1 MTLEDIFEL
10 WSKDCDIDRTELGEE
25 SLKISQLHAKYFK
38 IFSTERLSLR
48 KLESDLKILKKY
60 KHEWYAGSLDYD
72 DMNELGWEPNP
83 LKILRADIPQYIEAD
98 KDYIELTLKISYQK
112 EKVDFLE
119 QAIRSLN
126 SRGFNIK
133 SAVEWE
139 KFKVGI

>member
-1 MTLEDIFEL
+1 MKLEDIFEL
-10 WSKDCDIDRTELGEE
+10 WSKDADIDRTELGEE

-38 IFSTERLSLR
+38 IFSSERLSLK
-48 KLESDLKILKKY
+48 KLESDLKVLKRQKY
-60 KHEWYAGSLDYD
+60 EYFSGTLDYD
-72 DMNELGWEPNP
+72 EMTELGWEPNP
-83 LKILRADIPQYIEAD
+83 LKLLRADIPQYIDSD
-98 KDYIELTLKISYQK
+98 KDIIELTLKISYQQ

-119 QAIRSLN
+119 NAIRSLN

>member
-25 SLKISQLHAKYFK
+25 SLKIAQLHAKYFK

-48 KLESDLKILKKY
+48 KLQSDLKVLKKY
-60 KHEWYAGSLDYD
+60 KYEWFAGSLDYD

-83 LKILRADIPQYIEAD
+83 LKILRADIPQYIDAD
-98 KDYIELTLKISYQK
+98 KDIIELTLKISY
-112 EKVDFLE
+112 
-119 QAIRSLN
+119 LN

>member
-1 MTLEDIFEL
+1 M
-10 WSKDCDIDRTELGEE
+10 G
-25 SLKISQLHAKYFK
+25 
-38 IFSTERLSLR
+38 
-48 KLESDLKILKKY
+48 LKKY
-60 KHEWYAGSLDYD
+60 KYEWFAGSLDYD

-83 LKILRADIPQYIEAD
+83 LKILRADIPQYIDAD
-98 KDYIELTLKISYQK
+98 KDIIELTLKISYQN

>member
-1 MTLEDIFEL
+1 
-10 WSKDCDIDRTELGEE
+10 
-25 SLKISQLHAKYFK
+25 
-38 IFSTERLSLR
+38 
-48 KLESDLKILKKY
+48 
-60 KHEWYAGSLDYD
+60 
-72 DMNELGWEPNP
+72 MNELGWEPNP
-83 LKILRADIPQYIEAD
+83 LKILRADIPQYIDAD
-98 KDYIELTLKISYQK
+98 KDIIELTLKISYQN